1 MKKIIEILVLFTLT
15 SCSGIKFSISLT
27 ATGEYEDKVEY
38 YQENQEYH
46 KQYGINYYPLDN
58 KIKISEN
65 KTIYLK

>member
-1 MKKIIEILVLFTLT
+1 MKKIIEILVLLTLA
-15 SCSGIKFSISLT
+15 SCSSIKFSISLT

-46 KQYGINYYPLDN
+46 KQYGINYYPLDK

-65 KTIYLK
+65 KTIYY

>member
-1 MKKIIEILVLFTLT
+1 MRKIIEILVLLTLM
-15 SCSGIKFSISLT
+15 SCSSIKFSISLT

-46 KQYGINYYPLDN
+46 KQYGINYYPLDK

-65 KTIYLK
+65 KTIYY